1 MISVFNVLFLLYV
14 KKVAGDTDGVK
25 NIIVC
30 ELTHPLPPP
39 PSAAQRG
46 GGRREKDFLHPL
58 SERERV
64 DERSDVGVS
73 KLTDR
78 HVRELI
84 HHLPFNSLPLALAN
98 G

>member
-39 PSAAQRG
+39 PLLRKEGEEGGKRIFFTLFPKERG
-46 GGRREKDFLHPL
+46 ST
-58 SERERV
+58 SEAM
-64 DERSDVGVS
+64 SG
-73 KLTDR
+73 
-78 HVRELI
+78 
-84 HHLPFNSLPLALAN
+84 
-98 G
+98 